1 MPEASPDPA
10 NAPATLGPTWRQEL
24 EAEMAELRG
33 AMEALGVL
41 ADRVADGV
49 DARAELREAGMGGG
63 VPGEGL
69 LWAVRELQARIDAL
83 DRRIAAL

>member
-1 MPEASPDPA
+1 MPDAGPDSA
-10 NAPATLGPTWRQEL
+10 GAAPGLGPTWRQEL

>member
-1 MPEASPDPA
+1 MPDSAPDASEAA
-10 NAPATLGPTWRQEL
+10 VVAGPTWRQEL

-83 DRRIAAL
+83 DRRIMAL